1 MRIITCYQDDV
12 TQWPVKSESEPAV
25 YNIWISTC
33 VKISFQLR
41 VKAAKYEI
49 QKPSTCPATLFRCKF
64 FVHLTRSTWP
74 ATKTFVAG

>member
-12 TQWPVKSESEPAV
+12 TQWPVKCESEPAV

-41 VKAAKYEI
+41 VKKTVLVSL
-49 QKPSTCPATLFRCKF
+49 KFRGTL
-64 FVHLTRSTWP
+64 
-74 ATKTFVAG
+74 